1 MLSNSGTRLKPG
13 LSFYLTMF
21 VVVIATMILHEIVHW
36 IAGTALGYEMYFQL
50 TKAGLVEGVWRSDFD
65 YALVSI
71 AGPIFTLWLGLVGA
85 WLAIFQKVRFGYEL
99 IFTAFMQR
107 ALAMG
112 MSAIF
117 IPNDEA
123 RVSLFLEL
131 DWWVVPL
138 VFVVPLF
145 VLTVW
150 ASRALK
156 FGFVVNF
163 LCYVTVSLAF
173 TLVVFADGQLA
184 GFDGPSLIDPFLP
197 EGARFGG

>member
-50 TKAGLVEGVWRSDFD
+50 TKAGLVEGGWRSDFD
-65 YALVSI
+65 Y
-71 AGPIFTLWLGLVGA
+71 
-85 WLAIFQKVRFGYEL
+85 
-99 IFTAFMQR
+99 

-138 VFVVPLF
+138 VFVVPLL